1 MEDVEQ
7 KPRSVGRVVSVIF
20 GLCILPATCW
30 GLNWMTQ
37 RALSQD
43 ILFEADT
50 DGISADVICASTPL
64 AGPVEVFCNY
74 FGASGTLQLVAV
86 GLMVAAVLM
95 TLYSVLVSRL
105 GKPTD
110 ASIVARYRFGTFL
123 VIIGGIGLL
132 TVTAALVVASMFL
145 FAMSAGGLSTMVM
158 IGTFAFLVFAF
169 IAVVTGLAMLARALF
184 LLLRAPVAGL
194 PAMPL
199 LESEAPAVWA
209 AVREIAAAMS
219 TPPPDHI
226 LTGID
231 ASFFVA
237 DGVFD
242 TATGRVKGR
251 VLNLSLPF
259 ARIMSLAELRSVLA
273 HEMAHLRSD
282 DTGQSR
288 RISSVVR
295 TAREAHRQMIES
307 ISYEQQLIL
316 VVPALRL
323 IELFIDNVF
332 TDYGAISRRCEIAAD
347 AASAAATS
355 SAAAGFA
362 LVKIHAFGGAW
373 QNTAD
378 AINYHEGQGERLV
391 NVSDWFVRSA
401 FYHAKSNQV
410 DALAQSVQTHPYD
423 SHPPL
428 LDRLT
433 ALGVKLE
440 DFDNASVTQ
449 LPDQPL
455 STLIPDH
462 LARETHLSYLIA
474 LMPHLPFKE
483 AVKRT
488 NNR

>member
-169 IAVVTGLAMLARALF
+169 IAVVTGLVMLARALF

-219 TPPPDHI
+219 
-226 LTGID
+226 
-231 ASFFVA
+231 
-237 DGVFD
+237 
-242 TATGRVKGR
+242 GRVKGR